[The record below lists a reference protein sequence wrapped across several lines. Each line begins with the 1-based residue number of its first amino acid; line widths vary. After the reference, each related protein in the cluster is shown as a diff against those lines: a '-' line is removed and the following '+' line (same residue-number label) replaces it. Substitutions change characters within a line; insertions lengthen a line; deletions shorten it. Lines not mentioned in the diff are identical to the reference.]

1 MIMSIAATAQS
12 TCSSFS
18 TPTDPGAASRLP
30 TSGQLATLLSACA
43 SWSTSTIRKPSRSG
57 SCWTIYRRILPA
69 RSMKPS
75 RHPRRTAYCAAWS
88 STTPQSMPAGSTWSR
103 SRSACCAASASTAA
117 SARATAS
124 SPKLPPGNS
133 NATPPAP
140 ASPGCSPPSA
150 LAPKWPALT
159 PTLPKCHNPC
169 AEVLGGAEH
178 WTAAVARP
186 GVFTRNTDA
195 ASRRRERIKQVAA
208 ANRILHHYGMTL
220 VDWQGSAFVLST
232 ATGKTEIVDNLVH
245 LWTAAER
252 LLGRPCDPLDAELIA
267 LMERELA

>member
-18 TPTDPGAASRLP
+18 TPTGPGAVGRLP

-133 NATPPAP
+133 SATPPAP
-140 ASPGCSPPSA
+140 ASPGCSQPSA

-169 AEVLGGAEH
+169 AEVLDG
-178 WTAAVARP
+178 AVALFEHANHYPPQAQVVAETGGVSIHMSKLLDQIQLSP
-186 GVFTRNTDA
+186 GP
-195 ASRRRERIKQVAA
+195 
-208 ANRILHHYGMTL
+208 
-220 VDWQGSAFVLST
+220 QG
-232 ATGKTEIVDNLVH
+232 TGQ
-245 LWTAAER
+245 
-252 LLGRPCDPLDAELIA
+252 LDALTRRNNGVILAVDQKHRASQPRQLTA
-267 LMERELA
+267 LQIKATQFLLHCS